1 MRRVRRIFF
10 RVNRVF
16 ETALCVV
23 AAVSMRVFGPLVW
36 GFQVRYRG
44 RACAG
49 AVLAVHF
56 PHAPRKR
63 ARCCDFS
70 CSSRARSDFL
80 RLAWRQ
86 VGSGDSDS
94 HFRGRASGQG
104 REVVDDHGAGWCRCG
119 GYCGPIQANKA
130 RKIPVTRHRRV
141 PPLPPAPARPTRVIP
156 GSPHTTQRQGWHTRD
171 PYRPPSAFPGAKTFV
186 RTTCLAR

>member
-23 AAVSMRVFGPLVW
+23 AAVSMRVCGPLVW

-70 CSSRARSDFL
+70 CSSRARSEFL

-94 HFRGRASGQG
+94 HFRRRASEQG
-104 REVVDDHGAGWCRCG
+104 REVVDDHGAGRCRCG
-119 GYCGPIQANKA
+119 GYCGQIKHAKYPSRAIGA
-130 RKIPVTRHRRV
+130 IPPSPQPR
-141 PPLPPAPARPTRVIP
+141 PAPRGLSVIP

-171 PYRPPSAFPGAKTFV
+171 PHRPPSAFPGAKTFV
-186 RTTCLAR
+186 RTTSWPR